1 MLTDRYGLRHAC
13 DDPAAVAAFADA
25 TFAVAAHRPG
35 AAPALA
41 AALAA
46 DADLVAGRALEGF
59 ACLVLA
65 RAELDAPA
73 RRALAQARAALERA
87 RGGTPEEVAL
97 VEALAMALDG
107 RFRAAAARLEACGAA
122 RDGLL
127 LPLKLAQSLRFM
139 AGDLPGML
147 AGASAALARWDEAA
161 PGFGFALGCRAFA
174 LEEAGRLHE
183 AESAGRRAVAAEPA
197 DAWGLHAV
205 AHVMETDGRV
215 GEGVAWIEAA
225 RPAWSG
231 CNNFAFHVA
240 WHLALFHLERG
251 AHDAV
256 LALYDSEVRPCPSDD
271 FRDVAN
277 AASLLWRLAQEGVPV
292 GDRWE
297 ELRRVAQARRCDATL
312 VFAALHTLL
321 ALLGAGDGA
330 GARACLAAL
339 EVRAEGAG
347 EQAEVLR
354 HVGLDLARAL
364 ASDAPLPPARLA
376 RIARRLPAIGGS
388 HAQRD
393 VFLRTLA
400 LRAARTPGHDG
411 LDAVLATRH
420 RLRRPDRFAAQVSA
434 VRTGA
439 AGTGAP
445 HPRAEP
451 ALTT

>member
-13 DDPAAVAAFADA
+13 DHPVAVAAFADA
-25 TFAVAAHRPG
+25 TRAVAAHRPG
-35 AAPALA
+35 AAPALE

-65 RAELDAPA
+65 RAELVAP
-73 RRALAQARAALERA
+73 ARAALGAARA
-87 RGGTPEEVAL
+87 ALARKGGGSPDEAAL
-97 VEALAMALDG
+97 VEALAIALDG
-107 RFRAAAARLEACGAA
+107 RFRDAAARLEAAGAA

-147 AGASAALARWDEAA
+147 AGATVALARWDAAA

-174 LEEAGRLHE
+174 LEEAGLLAQAE
-183 AESAGRRAVAAEPA
+183 AVGRRAVAAEPA

-215 GEGVAWIEAA
+215 REGVAWIEAA
-225 RPAWSG
+225 RPAWGG
-231 CNNFAFHVA
+231 CNNFAFHIA
-240 WHLALFHLERG
+240 WHLALLHLERG

-256 LALYDSEVRPCPSDD
+256 LALYDREVRPCPSED
-271 FRDVAN
+271 FRDMAN
-277 AASLLWRLAQEGVPV
+277 AVSLLWRLRQEGVAV

-297 ELRRVAQARRCDATL
+297 ELRGVARARRRDATL

-321 ALLGAGDGA
+321 ALLGAGDRA
-330 GARACLAAL
+330 GARECLAAL
-339 EVRAEGAG
+339 EDRAEGAD
-347 EQAEVLR
+347 EQARVLR
-354 HVGLDLARAL
+354 HVGLELARAL
-364 ASDAPLPPARLA
+364 ASDAPLPAARLV

-393 VFLRTLA
+393 VFLRSLA
-400 LRAARTPGHDG
+400 LRAAGTADRDG
-411 LDAVLATRH
+411 LDAVLETRH
-420 RLRRPDRFAAQVSA
+420 RLRRPDRFAA
-434 VRTGA
+434 GLA
-439 AGTGAP
+439 ACDRP
-445 HPRAEP
+445 EP
-451 ALTT
+451 ALAT